1 MEISLIAP
9 SGQTIILH
17 NRNGA
22 SANDIKTVYN
32 SLNNANLAALIGTP
46 IQGDWQLIIRD
57 LAPQDVGQLNSWGLN
72 LDFVATTERLIEKT
86 DVAGVSI
93 PDNSSEGIEQTLS
106 ITESGKIKEI
116 EIDVDITHTYIGD
129 LEVVLISP
137 QNDQFVLHNQT
148 GGSRDNLIRTFSM
161 VDTAVLSDLAG
172 QAVTGNWKLRVVD
185 NAARDIGKLNV
196 WGLRFLVE

>member
-1 MEISLIAP
+1 M
-9 SGQTIILH
+9 
-17 NRNGA
+17 
-22 SANDIKTVYN
+22 
-32 SLNNANLAALIGTP
+32 
-46 IQGDWQLIIRD
+46 
-57 LAPQDVGQLNSWGLN
+57 
-72 LDFVATTERLIEKT
+72 IEKT